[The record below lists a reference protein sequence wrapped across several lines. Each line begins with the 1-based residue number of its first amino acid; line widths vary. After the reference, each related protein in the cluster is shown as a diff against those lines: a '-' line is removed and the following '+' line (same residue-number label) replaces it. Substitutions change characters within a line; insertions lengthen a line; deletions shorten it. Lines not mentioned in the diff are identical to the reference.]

1 MKRERIGIAFE
12 LKAGCKSVAS
22 LFALSLVWGMLLGF
36 ASCVKMTDEPDRPDD
51 ESDGKSSLKL
61 TLNKESLG
69 QAAVIIDSSFVYYDS
84 GHPEGDDNQDK
95 DTRDACVIKYVNGC
109 ESNLSDVVNG
119 LYPEGSIKGAL
130 DTNKYLLRITNSSGV
145 DIYHGKYT
153 ERPSELY
160 VRPGTY
166 KVGIESREFYEPE
179 SLYPLFGQVQTV
191 KCKKDSTVHISLKS
205 SQLTGG
211 MRFVFTKR
219 FMEYFKGTGIY
230 LKRDTI
236 ESKYRYTDSRYMF
249 FREGKILVIYKNKDG
264 HPSYSPPDR
273 PGYTDTLLFYRKL
286 QPEELV
292 TITLDYDLTKV
303 QSGGIEIKVD
313 TARVRTTDYYNV
325 GGIAPFGCQ
334 SILEAQKSIGDTITV
349 FGYIVGGDA
358 TSTSFNRKK
367 PFKSKTHILI
377 ASQTWQS
384 LREKTLAVE
393 LPETD
398 KTRQL
403 LNLVD
408 HPELL
413 KRPIVIRGRVV
424 DAYFGHPGLKYVKFY
439 MLL

>member
-84 GHPEGDDNQDK
+84 GQRKEND
-95 DTRDACVIKYVNGC
+95 
-109 ESNLSDVVNG
+109 

>member
-84 GHPEGDDNQDK
+84 GQRKEND
-95 DTRDACVIKYVNGC
+95 
-109 ESNLSDVVNG
+109 

-358 TSTSFNRKK
+358 TSTNFNRKK

>member
-84 GHPEGDDNQDK
+84 GRRKEND
-95 DTRDACVIKYVNGC
+95 
-109 ESNLSDVVNG
+109 

>member
-84 GHPEGDDNQDK
+84 GRRKEND
-95 DTRDACVIKYVNGC
+95 
-109 ESNLSDVVNG
+109 

-153 ERPSELY
+153 ERPSERY

-166 KVGIESREFYEPE
+166 KVGIEAREFYEPE